1 MDRPHQ
7 ADVTLHKCGYTY
19 SARYTWW
26 ALADSN
32 RMCFAVCPRS
42 LDYCAL
48 RTRIEIAH
56 IGRSFRS
63 GEHATLSRSMSHIL
77 RCAQMCLLSNNDY
90 RSLDK
95 GTEARSDGDQKSDRP
110 ILTSRETLPNTCL
123 TISQATLS
131 PQVSCKDWNFAIL
144 LQVDFL
150 NEDVSDLRRSF
161 WTTTVAS
168 GSESRESPEWARTNK
183 QNSRSAL
190 TIAERQATLN
200 SRSWSEDIDN
210 NTRRRVMSCS
220 KFLCKWI
227 PRPHQ
232 KRQSM

>member
-7 ADVTLHKCGYTY
+7 ADVTLYKCGCTY
-19 SARYTWW
+19 SAGYTWW

-90 RSLDK
+90 RALNR
-95 GTEARSDGDQKSDRP
+95 GTAARSDGDQKSDRP
-110 ILTSRETLPNTCL
+110 ILTSCLLPPYLSGHPICTSVCKHQ
-123 TISQATLS
+123 SATVLS
-131 PQVSCKDWNFAIL
+131 HF
-144 LQVDFL
+144 DFL
-150 NEDVSDLRRSF
+150 KENVNDQRCSF
-161 WTTTVAS
+161 WITTVAS
-168 GSESRESPEWARTNK
+168 GSESREGPEWARTN
-183 QNSRSAL
+183 R
-190 TIAERQATLN
+190 
-200 SRSWSEDIDN
+200 
-210 NTRRRVMSCS
+210 
-220 KFLCKWI
+220 
-227 PRPHQ
+227 
-232 KRQSM
+232 